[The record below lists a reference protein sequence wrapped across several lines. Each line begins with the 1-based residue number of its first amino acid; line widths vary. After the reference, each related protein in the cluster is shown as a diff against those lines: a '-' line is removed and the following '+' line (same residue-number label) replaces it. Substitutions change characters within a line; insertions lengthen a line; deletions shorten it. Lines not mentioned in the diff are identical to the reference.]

1 MTDIERKV
9 MGGRTVTVY
18 PSGTDGAQ
26 TVYVS
31 MYEEAGQGILDACI
45 GIGARPFNMVSITG
59 LRWAEDLSPWPH
71 DPMLSPDDRF
81 TGGAEDYLRFIE
93 REVIPYAEGI
103 LGASDDRV
111 VAGYSMAGLLAM
123 YAPFVSD
130 AFSRC
135 VSVSG
140 SLWYPGFSEFVA
152 SSRFTRDPRAA
163 YLSVGDRECRVR
175 NRHMRMT
182 EECTR
187 SIDEALRSRGVESVF
202 ELNPG
207 NHFQDAEARMARG
220 MAWILERRSVEAR
233 RDERTQDLRGLDREH
248 RQRGGP

>member
-1 MTDIERKV
+1 MTDIERRV
-9 MGGRTVTVY
+9 MDGRVVTVY

-31 MYEEAGQGILDACI
+31 MYEEAGQGVLDACI

-59 LRWAEDLSPWPH
+59 LRWEEDLSPWPH

-135 VSVSG
+135 V
-140 SLWYPGFSEFVA
+140 
-152 SSRFTRDPRAA
+152 
-163 YLSVGDRECRVR
+163 
-175 NRHMRMT
+175 
-182 EECTR
+182 
-187 SIDEALRSRGVESVF
+187 
-202 ELNPG
+202 
-207 NHFQDAEARMARG
+207 
-220 MAWILERRSVEAR
+220 
-233 RDERTQDLRGLDREH
+233 
-248 RQRGGP
+248 

>member
-1 MTDIERKV
+1 MTGVERKV
-9 MGGRTVTVY
+9 MDGRTVTVY
-18 PSGTDGAQ
+18 HSGEDGAQ

-31 MYEEAGQGILDACI
+31 MYEEAGQGVLGACRDL
-45 GIGARPFNMVSITG
+45 GVQPFNLVSISG
-59 LRWAEDLSPWPH
+59 LRWEEDLSPWPH
-71 DPMLSPDDRF
+71 DPMLSLDDRF
-81 TGGAEDYLRFIE
+81 AGGAEDYIRFVE
-93 REVIPYAEGI
+93 REVIPYSEGI

-135 VSVSG
+135 ASVSG

-152 SSRFTRDPRAA
+152 SSRFRRTPRAA

-182 EECTR
+182 EECAR
-187 SIDEALRSRGVESVF
+187 SIDEVLRSRGVESVF

-220 MAWILERRSVEAR
+220 IAWVLTR
-233 RDERTQDLRGLDREH
+233 
-248 RQRGGP
+248 